1 MGSACLIRTE
11 NLCFE
16 RDEIKVI
23 DRVNLELNSG
33 DLLQVEGCNGSGKT
47 TLLRLLTTAIK
58 PTSGRIFYQG
68 KKLSDCRYEYCSNII
83 FIGHQIALK
92 ERLTPV
98 ENLDWLSPIG
108 LSQDSINRALD
119 LVGLRDFE
127 TAPSWSLSAGQKRRV
142 ALARLIVSNAKI
154 WFLDEPFT
162 AIDTQSIGLIKEL
175 IDDHVAKDG
184 AVVFST
190 HQSVNMKNVR
200 RYSLSN
206 EKFGVNHC

>member
-47 TLLRLLTTAIK
+47 TLLRLLTTAVK

-68 KKLSDCRYEYCSNII
+68 TKLSYCRYEYCSNII

-98 ENLDWLSPIG
+98 ENLNWLSPIG

-162 AIDTQSIGLIKEL
+162 AIDTQGIGLMRQL
-175 IDDHVAKDG
+175 IDDHVSKGG

-190 HQSVNMKNVR
+190 HQSVDMKNVR
-200 RYSLSN
+200 RYSL
-206 EKFGVNHC
+206 K

>member
-98 ENLDWLSPIG
+98 ENLNWLSPIG
-108 LSQDSINRALD
+108 LSQDSINRALY

-162 AIDTQSIGLIKEL
+162 AIDTQGIGLMRQL
-175 IDDHVAKDG
+175 IDDHVSKGG

-190 HQSVNMKNVR
+190 HQSVDMKNVR
-200 RYSLSN
+200 RYSL
-206 EKFGVNHC
+206 K

>member
-1 MGSACLIRTE
+1 MGSVCLIRTE

-23 DRVNLELNSG
+23 DPVNLELNSG

-98 ENLDWLSPIG
+98 ENLNWLSPIG

-162 AIDTQSIGLIKEL
+162 AIDTQGIGLMRQL
-175 IDDHVAKDG
+175 IDDHVSKGG

-190 HQSVNMKNVR
+190 HQSVDMKNVR
-200 RYSLSN
+200 RYSL
-206 EKFGVNHC
+206 K

>member
-58 PTSGRIFYQG
+58 PTSGRIFYQE

-98 ENLDWLSPIG
+98 ENLNWLSPIG

-162 AIDTQSIGLIKEL
+162 AIDTQGIGLMRQL
-175 IDDHVAKDG
+175 IDDHVSKG
-184 AVVFST
+184 GTVVFST
-190 HQSVNMKNVR
+190 HQSVDMKNVR
-200 RYSLSN
+200 RYSL
-206 EKFGVNHC
+206 K

>member
-1 MGSACLIRTE
+1 LGSACLIRTE

-98 ENLDWLSPIG
+98 ENLNWLSPIG

-119 LVGLRDFE
+119 LVSLRDFE

-162 AIDTQSIGLIKEL
+162 AIDTQGIGLMKQL
-175 IDDHVAKDG
+175 IDDHVSKGG

-190 HQSVNMKNVR
+190 HQSVDMKNVR
-200 RYSLSN
+200 RYSL
-206 EKFGVNHC
+206 K

>member
-1 MGSACLIRTE
+1 LGSACLIRTE

-98 ENLDWLSPIG
+98 ENLNWLSPVG

-162 AIDTQSIGLIKEL
+162 AIDTQGIGLMRQL
-175 IDDHVAKDG
+175 IDDHVSKGG

-190 HQSVNMKNVR
+190 HQSVDMKNVR
-200 RYSLSN
+200 RYSL
-206 EKFGVNHC
+206 K

>member
-47 TLLRLLTTAIK
+47 TLLRLLTTAVK

-98 ENLDWLSPIG
+98 ENLNWLSPIG

-142 ALARLIVSNAKI
+142 ALARLTVSNAKI

-162 AIDTQSIGLIKEL
+162 AIDTQGIGLMRQL
-175 IDDHVAKDG
+175 IDDHVSKGG

-190 HQSVNMKNVR
+190 HQSVDMKNVR
-200 RYSLSN
+200 RYSL
-206 EKFGVNHC
+206 K

>member
-23 DRVNLELNSG
+23 DRVNLELNLG

-162 AIDTQSIGLIKEL
+162 AIDTQGIGLMKQL
-175 IDDHVAKDG
+175 IDDHVSKGG

-190 HQSVNMKNVR
+190 HQSVDMKNVR
-200 RYSLSN
+200 RYSL
-206 EKFGVNHC
+206 K

>member
-58 PTSGRIFYQG
+58 PTSGRIFYQE

-98 ENLDWLSPIG
+98 ENLNWLSPIA

-162 AIDTQSIGLIKEL
+162 AIDTQGIGLMRQL
-175 IDDHVAKDG
+175 IDDHVSKGG

-190 HQSVNMKNVR
+190 HQSVDMKNVR
-200 RYSLSN
+200 RYSL
-206 EKFGVNHC
+206 K

>member
-11 NLCFE
+11 DLCFE

-33 DLLQVEGCNGSGKT
+33 DLLQVEGSNGSGKT
-47 TLLRLLTTAIK
+47 TLLRLLTTALK
-58 PTSGRIFYQG
+58 PTSGRILYQE

-98 ENLDWLSPIG
+98 ENLNWLSPKG
-108 LSQDSINRALD
+108 LTEDSIDKALD
-119 LVGLRDFE
+119 LVGLRDCV
-127 TAPSWSLSAGQKRRV
+127 TAPSWRLSAGQKRRV

-162 AIDTQSIGLIKEL
+162 AIDTQGIGLIKQL

-190 HQSVNMKNVR
+190 HQSVDMKNVR

-206 EKFGVNHC
+206 EKFGVNPC

>member
-1 MGSACLIRTE
+1 MGSVCLIRTE

-98 ENLDWLSPIG
+98 ENLNWLSPIG

-162 AIDTQSIGLIKEL
+162 AIDTQGIGLMRQL
-175 IDDHVAKDG
+175 IDDHVSKGG

-190 HQSVNMKNVR
+190 HQSVDMKNVR
-200 RYSLSN
+200 RYSL
-206 EKFGVNHC
+206 K

>member
-98 ENLDWLSPIG
+98 ENLNWLSPIG

-127 TAPSWSLSAGQKRRV
+127 TAPSWSLSAGQNRRV

-162 AIDTQSIGLIKEL
+162 AIDTQGIGLMRQL
-175 IDDHVAKDG
+175 IDDHVSKGG

-190 HQSVNMKNVR
+190 HQSVDMKNVR
-200 RYSLSN
+200 RYSL
-206 EKFGVNHC
+206 K

>member
-1 MGSACLIRTE
+1 MGSAYLIRTE

-16 RDEIKVI
+16 RDETKVI

-47 TLLRLLTTAIK
+47 TLLRLLTTAVK
-58 PTSGRIFYQG
+58 PTSGRIFYQE

-98 ENLDWLSPIG
+98 ENLNWLSPIG

-127 TAPSWSLSAGQKRRV
+127 TAPSWTLSAGQNRRV

-162 AIDTQSIGLIKEL
+162 AIDTQGIGLMRQL
-175 IDDHVAKDG
+175 IDDHVSKGG

-190 HQSVNMKNVR
+190 HQSVDMKNVR
-200 RYSLSN
+200 RFSL
-206 EKFGVNHC
+206 K

>member
-47 TLLRLLTTAIK
+47 TLLRLLTTAVK
-58 PTSGRIFYQG
+58 PTSGQIFYQG

-98 ENLDWLSPIG
+98 ENLNWLSPIG

-162 AIDTQSIGLIKEL
+162 AIDTQGIGLMRQL
-175 IDDHVAKDG
+175 IDDHVSKGG

-190 HQSVNMKNVR
+190 HQSVDMKNIR
-200 RYSLSN
+200 RYSL
-206 EKFGVNHC
+206 K

>member
-47 TLLRLLTTAIK
+47 TLLRLLTTAVK

-98 ENLDWLSPIG
+98 ENLNWLSPIG

-127 TAPSWSLSAGQKRRV
+127 TAPSWSLSAGQNRRV

-162 AIDTQSIGLIKEL
+162 AIDTQGIGLMRQL
-175 IDDHVAKDG
+175 IDDHVSKGG

-190 HQSVNMKNVR
+190 HQSVDMKNVR
-200 RYSLSN
+200 RYSL
-206 EKFGVNHC
+206 K

>member
-47 TLLRLLTTAIK
+47 TLLRLLTTAVK

-98 ENLDWLSPIG
+98 ENLNWLSPIG

-162 AIDTQSIGLIKEL
+162 AIDTQGIGLMRQL
-175 IDDHVAKDG
+175 IDDHVSKGG

-190 HQSVNMKNVR
+190 HQSVDMKNVR
-200 RYSLSN
+200 RYSL
-206 EKFGVNHC
+206 K

>member
-47 TLLRLLTTAIK
+47 TLLRLLTTAVK

-68 KKLSDCRYEYCSNII
+68 KKLSYCRYEYCSNII

-98 ENLDWLSPIG
+98 ENLNWLSPIG

-162 AIDTQSIGLIKEL
+162 AIDTQGIGLMRQL
-175 IDDHVAKDG
+175 IDDHVSKGG
-184 AVVFST
+184 AVIFST
-190 HQSVNMKNVR
+190 HQSVDMKNVR
-200 RYSLSN
+200 RYSL
-206 EKFGVNHC
+206 K

>member
-1 MGSACLIRTE
+1 MGSVCLIRTE

-23 DRVNLELNSG
+23 DPVNLELNSG

-98 ENLDWLSPIG
+98 ENLNWLSPIG

-127 TAPSWSLSAGQKRRV
+127 TAPSWSLSAGQNRRV

-162 AIDTQSIGLIKEL
+162 AIDTQGIGLMRQL
-175 IDDHVAKDG
+175 IDDHVSKGG

-190 HQSVNMKNVR
+190 HQSVDMKNVR
-200 RYSLSN
+200 RYSL
-206 EKFGVNHC
+206 K

>member
-1 MGSACLIRTE
+1 LGSACLIRTE

-98 ENLDWLSPIG
+98 ENLNWLSSIG

-162 AIDTQSIGLIKEL
+162 AIDTQGIGLMKQL
-175 IDDHVAKDG
+175 IDDHVSKGG

-190 HQSVNMKNVR
+190 HQSVDMKNVR
-200 RYSLSN
+200 RYSL
-206 EKFGVNHC
+206 K

>member
-98 ENLDWLSPIG
+98 ENLNWLSPIG

-162 AIDTQSIGLIKEL
+162 AIDTQGIGLMKQL
-175 IDDHVAKDG
+175 IDDHVSKGG

-190 HQSVNMKNVR
+190 HQSVDMKNVR
-200 RYSLSN
+200 RYSL
-206 EKFGVNHC
+206 K

>member
-47 TLLRLLTTAIK
+47 TLLRLLTTAVK

-98 ENLDWLSPIG
+98 ENLNWLSPIG

-142 ALARLIVSNAKI
+142 ALARLILSNAKI

-162 AIDTQSIGLIKEL
+162 AIDTQGIGLMRQL
-175 IDDHVAKDG
+175 IDDHVSKGG

-190 HQSVNMKNVR
+190 HQSVDMKNVR
-200 RYSLSN
+200 RYSL
-206 EKFGVNHC
+206 K

>member
-1 MGSACLIRTE
+1 LGSACLIRTE

-98 ENLDWLSPIG
+98 ENLNWLSPIG

-142 ALARLIVSNAKI
+142 ALARLTVSNAKI

-162 AIDTQSIGLIKEL
+162 AIDTQGIGLMKQL
-175 IDDHVAKDG
+175 IDDHVSKGG

-190 HQSVNMKNVR
+190 HQSVDMKNVR
-200 RYSLSN
+200 RYSL
-206 EKFGVNHC
+206 K

>member
-98 ENLDWLSPIG
+98 ENLNWLSPIG

-162 AIDTQSIGLIKEL
+162 AIDTQGIELMKQL
-175 IDDHVAKDG
+175 IDDHVSKGG

-190 HQSVNMKNVR
+190 HQSVDMKNVR
-200 RYSLSN
+200 RYSL
-206 EKFGVNHC
+206 K

>member
-23 DRVNLELNSG
+23 DRINLELNSG

-98 ENLDWLSPIG
+98 ENLNWLSPIG

-119 LVGLRDFE
+119 LVGLRDFA

-142 ALARLIVSNAKI
+142 ALARLILSNAKI

-162 AIDTQSIGLIKEL
+162 AIDTQGIGLMRQL
-175 IDDHVAKDG
+175 IDDHVSKGG

-190 HQSVNMKNVR
+190 HQSVDMKNVR
-200 RYSLSN
+200 RYSL
-206 EKFGVNHC
+206 K

>member
-23 DRVNLELNSG
+23 DRINLELNSG

-98 ENLDWLSPIG
+98 ENLNWLSPIG

-119 LVGLRDFE
+119 LVGLRDFA

-162 AIDTQSIGLIKEL
+162 AIDTQGIGLMRQL
-175 IDDHVAKDG
+175 IDDHVSKGG

-190 HQSVNMKNVR
+190 HQSVDMKNVR
-200 RYSLSN
+200 RYSL
-206 EKFGVNHC
+206 K